1 MPTDRIAAF
10 RDMLVQH
17 PDNAVV
23 RFGLA
28 NELLKALRFEEAAEE
43 LGLYLEK
50 HEDEGNGWLRY
61 AEALRVSGRDT
72 DAREAIA
79 RGIQA
84 ATKHKHATLVN
95 EMNALLEEI
104 DEGT

>member
-10 RDMLVQH
+10 RDMLVKQ
-17 PDNAVV
+17 PDNANV

-43 LGLYLEK
+43 LRQYLDS

-61 AEALRVSGRDT
+61 AESLRVCGRDS
-72 DAREAIA
+72 DARDAIT
-79 RGIQA
+79 RGIEA
-84 ATKHKHATLVN
+84 ATKHNHGTLVG
-95 EMNALLEEI
+95 ELNALREEI
-104 DEGT
+104 DEGI

>member
-10 RDMLVQH
+10 RDMLVQQ
-17 PDNAVV
+17 PDNAIV

-43 LGLYLEK
+43 LGLYLQK
-50 HEDEGNGWLRY
+50 HDDEGNGWLRY
-61 AEALRVSGRDT
+61 AEALRVSGREN

-84 ATKHKHATLVN
+84 ATRHNHATLVN
-95 EMNALLEEI
+95 ELNALLEEI
-104 DEGT
+104 EEGN

>member
-10 RDMLVQH
+10 RDMLEKQ
-17 PDNAVV
+17 PDNALV

-43 LGLYLEK
+43 LGLYLQK

-61 AEALRVSGRDT
+61 AEALRVSGREN
-72 DAREAIA
+72 DAKEAITQ
-79 RGIQA
+79 GIA
-84 ATKHKHATLVN
+84 AAHKHKHATLVS
-95 EMNALLEEI
+95 ELTSLREEI
-104 DEGT
+104 DEGN